1 MPKIPPPPEYSISD
15 PAQPSPA
22 LDAFTGKQGYVF
34 ASPEEALAGEA
45 AEKLMSPLTTKQV
58 VDEAVPDWA
67 TLEDAEIG
75 SVTDKIMSPATT
87 RHAIEIIAGTGA
99 GGGTVSVEN
108 MEEVWNVLLT
118 IGGDNPDT
126 VESLLD
132 QLNGEIVTGIK
143 LGNVYLMADSLNG
156 EFV

>member
-1 MPKIPPPPEYSISD
+1 MIIPPPPEYSISD

-58 VDEAVPDWA
+58 VGEAVPDWA

-87 RHAIEIIAGTGA
+87 RHAIDIITGI
-99 GGGTVSVEN
+99 GGTVSVEN

-132 QLNGEIVTGIK
+132 QLNGEIVTGTK

>member
-87 RHAIEIIAGTGA
+87 RHAIERIAGTGT
-99 GGGTVSVEN
+99 GGGTVSIEN

-143 LGNVYLMADSLNG
+143 LGNVYSMADSLNG